1 MLVNAEAIQAIFWTL
16 KTTYNNAFDA
26 APSTWEKIAMK
37 VPSGGRENIYAWLE
51 RFPRMKKWIGEKDV
65 KALAAHGYTVVND
78 DFEATIEVDRN
89 DIEDDNL
96 GIYAPQAQNA
106 GYSAKQLAD
115 EIVYDLVNNGFVN
128 ACYDGQSFFSQAHI
142 VRGNAVSNKSSLPL
156 TIAGQAAAMK
166 TYGAAR
172 TAMRKITD
180 EEGRPLN
187 VVPKVL
193 LVPPA
198 LEDTANALMTNERL
212 NDGMPNPYKGT
223 SEVVCDARLIS
234 DTAWYLLDTTKPV
247 RPFVYQERK
256 APVFVQQTDPEA
268 DDVFMRRM
276 FKFGAEARAA
286 GGYGFWQLAFG
297 SDGTAAVPQ

>member
-1 MLVNAEAIQAIFWTL
+1 MLVNAQTIQAVFWTL

-26 APSTWEKIAMK
+26 APSTWERIAMK
-37 VPSGGRENIYAWLE
+37 VPSTSRENIYAWLD
-51 RFPRMKKWIGEKDV
+51 RFPRMRKWIGEKNV

-78 DFEATIEVDRN
+78 DFEATVEVDRN

-96 GIYAPQAQNA
+96 GIYGLQAQSA
-106 GYSAKQLAD
+106 GFSAKQLPD
-115 EIVYDLVNNGFVN
+115 EIVLDLVNNGFGN
-128 ACYDGQSFFSQAHI
+128 ACYDGQAFFSQAHI
-142 VRGNAVSNKSSLPL
+142 VRGQPVANMSHLPL

-166 TYGAAR
+166 TFGVAR
-172 TAMRKITD
+172 TVMRKITD
-180 EEGRPLN
+180 EDGRPLN
-187 VVPKVL
+187 VVPDVL

-198 LEDTANALMTNERL
+198 LEDVANALTKNERL

-223 SEVVCDARLIS
+223 VEVVCDSRLLS

-256 APVFVQQTDPEA
+256 APVFVQQVDPEA
-268 DDVFMRRM
+268 NDVFMRKK

-286 GGYGFWQLAFG
+286 GGYGFWQLAYG
-297 SDGTAAVPQ
+297 SDGTAAVPA